1 MRRLS
6 QLKAID
12 GNLSLDPKAEV
23 DRSAAEG
30 KIGRGRRLARNGEKD
45 QAIEQFLAAC
55 KLVPKIVLDPKKEA
69 NKYEAMGLISFVDGL
84 IETNHNTV
92 TKPEAQGK
100 VNTTHA
106 EETAGFLNPLD
117 VAQSRLEEAAKLN
130 QQGGL
135 GLDVQIGRTKRR
147 LTLATTTK
155 KPDKLRPRE

>member
-1 MRRLS
+1 M
-6 QLKAID
+6 
-12 GNLSLDPKAEV
+12 
-23 DRSAAEG
+23 
-30 KIGRGRRLARNGEKD
+30 IGRGRRLARNGEKD

-100 VNTTHA
+100 VNTTRA
-106 EETAGFLNPLD
+106 EEDSGLALNPLD

-135 GLDVQIGRTKRR
+135 GLDVQIGERR
-147 LTLATTTK
+147 
-155 KPDKLRPRE
+155 DV